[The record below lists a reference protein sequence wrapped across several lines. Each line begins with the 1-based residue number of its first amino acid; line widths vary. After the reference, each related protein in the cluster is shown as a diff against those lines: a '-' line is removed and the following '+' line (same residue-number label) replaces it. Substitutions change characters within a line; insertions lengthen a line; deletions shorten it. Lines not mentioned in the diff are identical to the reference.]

1 MSTPARIGGIPDF
14 DLKLKRTMT
23 RELIDTHAYTEH
35 DKEYYT
41 YKLKGMV
48 IHSGNAQGGHYYSYI
63 KVKTGTGGEKDV
75 WLEFNDTTVREF
87 PYSKLEDNCFGG
99 KK

>member
-1 MSTPARIGGIPDF
+1 
-14 DLKLKRTMT
+14 MT

-63 KVKTGTGGEKDV
+63 KVKTGTGGEKDTGDLAWREGV
-75 WLEFNDTTVREF
+75 VTTV
-87 PYSKLEDNCFGG
+87 SKSKADAF
-99 KK
+99 